1 MQQQQHIFK
10 EKSVQEEIQVA
21 YERFIH
27 SVPRRPSSSP
37 FEWRPPAHRCG
48 ASCDFFQYRNVN
60 ICKTTQNWH
69 YCTEETCDRMIRTSE
84 RQVCPLSGMAYDL
97 ELDTGGDLRHYQRAS
112 GGGAD
117 DDATAAAAYAPCDD
131 YGDDTDAVKQEA
143 AEERAPNRAPTPPYV
158 HFSLHD
164 DEAALLSQERKM
176 EAALTDKHETADTDA
191 ERLQWDP
198 EEPTQQIDT
207 QMDDEDKG
215 SGAAFDEGE
224 HHARI
229 ALFESMLAHI
239 FAAHVHTHRGLFRT
253 IALNAERT
261 WLLIQ
266 GSDTISR
273 KKRRY
278 QPEYHLLAIVYNM
291 CHGYRC
297 LQTEVVPFSQW
308 VKQNIPQVRDLKR
321 LSLST
326 GEIKVKNFT
335 QASKLFR
342 VCMIELLQR
351 NAGGDLLQRLVW
363 TT

>member
-1 MQQQQHIFK
+1 MQQQQQQQIFK

-37 FEWRPPAHRCG
+37 FQWRPPAHRCG

-60 ICKTTQNWH
+60 ICKATLNWH

-97 ELDTGGDLRHYQRAS
+97 ELDTGGDVLHYQRAS
-112 GGGAD
+112 GGGGAD
-117 DDATAAAAYAPCDD
+117 DDATAAPANAHCDD
-131 YGDDTDAVKQEA
+131 YGDDTDAVRNET
-143 AEERAPNRAPTPPYV
+143 EELSRAPTPPRV

-164 DEAALLSQERKM
+164 DDATLISKERTMEQALAPKHAA
-176 EAALTDKHETADTDA
+176 TDTDA
-191 ERLQWDP
+191 ERLQWEP
-198 EEPTQQIDT
+198 EESTQQMDAD
-207 QMDDEDKG
+207 MDDTEA
-215 SGAAFDEGE
+215 SFDEGE

-229 ALFESMLAHI
+229 ALFESMLTHI
-239 FAAHVHTHRGLFRT
+239 FAEHVNTHKGLFRT

-266 GSDTISR
+266 GSDTIAR

-297 LQTEVVPFSQW
+297 LQNQVVPFSQW

-351 NAGGDLLQRLVW
+351 NSGGDLLQRLVW